1 VADPSPT
8 AELCPR
14 CASRPIDETN
24 TETGWCTQCSDTVVV
39 EHYIDREHAAADAR
53 NAKWKAR
60 SASDQPDAT
69 RERQR
74 ASRLARAVQP
84 RERPE
89 DSADPWEI
97 CFRGLQHLKR
107 VEVSMGSNAGG
118 REHLEAACECLRQ
131 LAVGPED

>member
-8 AELCPR
+8 ADLCPS
-14 CASRPIDETN
+14 CAARPIEDD
-24 TETGWCTQCSDTVVV
+24 ETGWCGQCVGNRLV
-39 EHYIDREHAAADAR
+39 EHYIERKHGAAEAR
-53 NAKWKAR
+53 SAKWRAR

-84 RERPE
+84 RERPQ
-89 DSADPWEI
+89 DTADPWEI
-97 CFRGLQHLKR
+97 CARGLQHLKR
-107 VEVSMGSNAGG
+107 VEVSMGSNAS
-118 REHLEAACECLRQ
+118 REHLEAARECLRQ